1 VINKESEMEDT
12 IDVFDPN
19 YYAMFT
25 DKGNM
30 AVANL
35 VDRARAENMT
45 WPEVYRELVRLGEQ
59 KGTEEATDTEV
70 REFVFAKLGFHN
82 KDVPFY
88 C

>member
-1 VINKESEMEDT
+1 MEDT
-12 IDVFDPN
+12 MSIFDAN

-30 AVANL
+30 AIANL
-35 VDRARAENMT
+35 VDRARTENMT
-45 WPEVYRELVRLGEQ
+45 WPQVYAELVRLGEQ

-70 REFVFAKLGFHN
+70 REAVFSKLGFHN
-82 KDVPFY
+82 KDVPFF

>member
-1 VINKESEMEDT
+1 MEDT
-12 IDVFDPN
+12 IDMFDAN
-19 YYAMFT
+19 YYAMFS

-45 WPEVYRELVRLGEQ
+45 WPQVYAELVRLGEQ

-70 REFVFAKLGFHN
+70 REAVFCKLGFHN
-82 KDVPFY
+82 KDVPFF